1 MTAAGRA
8 RNSPRLNHMR
18 SMPDDEEGDFNM
30 KKLVSW
36 CLLTVIGLSLC
47 LSAPAEQAAASFCFN
62 KIAWGMGKTQV
73 RWLMGGQPTQESN
86 ELGGP
91 SAMAYQTKIEGIEY
105 TVLYAFLANE
115 RLYSVDVIADDP
127 DREFFE
133 MVQDENTELYG
144 EPLTEPEDGEDEN
157 DPAAVVLAGLN
168 HASTSGDGEY
178 MGWVIEGDKVI
189 LLSYDASIRNCYVLL
204 RRFEDCFTPVSGQK

>member
-1 MTAAGRA
+1 
-8 RNSPRLNHMR
+8 
-18 SMPDDEEGDFNM
+18 M

-47 LSAPAEQAAASFCFN
+47 LGAPAEQAAASFCFN
-62 KIAWGMGKTQV
+62 KTAWGMGKTQV
-73 RWLMGGQPTQESN
+73 RWLMGGQPAQEPF

-91 SAMAYQTKIEGIEY
+91 SAMVYQTKLEGTECTIQ
-105 TVLYAFLANE
+105 YAFLPDG
-115 RLYSVDVIADDP
+115 RLFSVDVIADDP

-168 HASTSGDGEY
+168 HASTSGHGEY

-189 LLSYDASIRNCYVLL
+189 LLSYDASIRTCYVLL
-204 RRFEDCFTPVSGQK
+204 RRFVDCFTPVSDQK